1 MIRHKVQTGMTFTRT
16 FQVREEW
23 LANRMGSG
31 HVAVLAT
38 PALVIAME
46 NLAASAI
53 MPYLREGSTSVGSRV
68 DIVHLAPTPAGGRFS
83 IELTVS
89 KVDKNRIEFVMTA
102 KDETK
107 TIATGFHRR
116 HVVDEAD
123 FLARA
128 MEDAGGPTAPPEP
141 GTAPSA
147 DLERRKT
154 QVSMKLPFDD
164 GDTRA

>member
-46 NLAASAI
+46 NLAASSI
-53 MPYLREGSTSVGSRV
+53 MQHLREGSTSVGSRV
-68 DIVHLAPTPAGGRFS
+68 DIVHLAPTPAGARFS
-83 IELTVS
+83 IELVVS
-89 KVDKNRIEFVMTA
+89 KVEKNRIEFVMTA
-102 KDETK
+102 KDEK
-107 TIATGFHRR
+107 RTIATGFHRR
-116 HVVDEAD
+116 HVVDESE
-123 FLARA
+123 FLLSA
-128 MEDAGGPTAPPEP
+128 MEDSMEPPPPPETP
-141 GTAPSA
+141 AGTEPH
-147 DLERRKT
+147 KT
-154 QVSMKLPFDD
+154 QGATKLPFDD